1 MQVVEE
7 FDSLYT
13 PEGQQDEDSYEDPDK
28 AKLLHSN
35 SCLRTLYTDL
45 QKVVEMTED
54 SNMLLRTENND
65 LKNQIRSMKR
75 SIRNVQPLLNELE
88 DIQAAKAEKDQ
99 ICDAVEAS
107 RKELAKEN
115 ETLRQQIETLTCE
128 TSSFILKR
136 EQQEKELSNLS
147 CVLRALQQ
155 QLEENR
161 LHLEQKDELIH
172 QRDFVIEQLK
182 DSVSEYITINQV
194 MKEKLKDLEE
204 QLALALVYVHSQNY
218 SLITC
223 KMPRLSKSTFFLKYV
238 FNSSGEGSFMK
249 VDMTLAL
256 APEQAVSLREELRIL
271 SEDQMNPEEEQKE
284 EEENA
289 ETLEEHAALYISKSC
304 VRSIGTGVCA
314 AVALCFSV
322 LGVFGALGPTVLA
335 DLLDTVRLLIQPYS
349 RVHHTG
355 LPPV

>member
-204 QLALALVYVHSQNY
+204 QLALALV
-218 SLITC
+218 
-223 KMPRLSKSTFFLKYV
+223 
-238 FNSSGEGSFMK
+238 SGEGSFMK